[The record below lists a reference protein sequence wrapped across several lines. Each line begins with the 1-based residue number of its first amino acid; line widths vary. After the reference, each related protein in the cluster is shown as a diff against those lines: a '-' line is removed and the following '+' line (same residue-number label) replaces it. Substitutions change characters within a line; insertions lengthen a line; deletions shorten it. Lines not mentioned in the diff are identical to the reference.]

1 MRLAHFIWSRFHSS
15 SSNTPSDAISNYYE
29 TFLLHP
35 PIDSEVNKFK
45 PTHSRGIFDKSKDL
59 PTGRGNERLNALH
72 MFSGTSL
79 AAFTTHVLSYEMKTV
94 PHFAMQA
101 NRLMSTNTMTNK
113 RNPDDSIESR
123 AIAAC
128 LHFLRKSVETEHFL
142 FKSRKKTN
150 VFGPKWLQ
158 AHTFR

>member
-15 SSNTPSDAISNYYE
+15 SSNTPNYYE

-35 PIDSEVNKFK
+35 PIDSEVNKFELN
-45 PTHSRGIFDKSKDL
+45 HSRGIFDKSKDL